1 MPHTHPFLTLTQHP
15 HSHLQA
21 IHSHLPKA
29 ISQIVTT
36 YSPNITF
43 SGDLHRYI
51 PVHYPEVRKVN
62 FMKSYFYL
70 QTKFSSLTVLQT
82 NESFWLN
89 NLSLS
94 KHSKLSMSNVMKEL
108 RPRILK
114 WPPPSQNSFKLE
126 RLSFILDATD
136 ICVLL
141 LSVSQFEETFVSRF
155 QNMQT

>member
-1 MPHTHPFLTLTQHP
+1 M
-15 HSHLQA
+15 
-21 IHSHLPKA
+21 
-29 ISQIVTT
+29 TT

-70 QTKFSSLTVLQT
+70 QTKFGSLTVLQT

-94 KHSKLSMSNVMKEL
+94 KHSKLSMSNVMKEGPEYL
-108 RPRILK
+108 NDLPLL
-114 WPPPSQNSFKLE
+114 QNSFKLE
-126 RLSFILDATD
+126 RLSFILDGTD

-141 LSVSQFEETFVSRF
+141 LSESQFRRDFCQQVSEHANLARTPISCMAFNINSMKLKWWRF
-155 QNMQT
+155 TEK

>member
-70 QTKFSSLTVLQT
+70 QTKFGSLTVLQT

-94 KHSKLSMSNVMKEL
+94 KHSKLSMSNVMKEGPEYL
-108 RPRILK
+108 NDLPLL
-114 WPPPSQNSFKLE
+114 QNSFKLE
-126 RLSFILDATD
+126 RLSFILDGTD